1 MGEDVF
7 PFTPSAHSMHLQVHT
22 VTGQHAYMAWSPELI
37 AALHPRGIASMPPC
51 THGVAPAVQICDAF
65 NANRYPFPDDA
76 TRQRQMHAEV
86 TSRLRELHTTNEAG
100 ERRREA
106 VINAIA
112 RGLEGW
118 TLLVRR
124 EKAVYHTMNKL
135 SLDVTSKVRIRQ
147 NRIAV

>member
-1 MGEDVF
+1 MRL
-7 PFTPSAHSMHLQVHT
+7 HVHT
-22 VTGQHAYMAWSPELI
+22 VTGQHAYMAWSPELM
-37 AALHPRGIASMPPC
+37 AVLHPAWRMPLCSDPML
-51 THGVAPAVQICDAF
+51 PMQICDAF

-135 SLDVTSKVRIRQ
+135 SLDVTSKVRIQQ
-147 NRIAV
+147 NRITVLCCPNTNLGFKL

>member
-1 MGEDVF
+1 M
-7 PFTPSAHSMHLQVHT
+7 
-22 VTGQHAYMAWSPELI
+22 SP
-37 AALHPRGIASMPPC
+37 M
-51 THGVAPAVQICDAF
+51 QICDAF

-135 SLDVTSKVRIRQ
+135 SLDVTSKVPTSSKRIVSPFSCFFVFKFGIHILILFFYAGPDCRGVAAGHLPGPHPGGTQ
-147 NRIAV
+147 QGRREQ

>member
-1 MGEDVF
+1 M
-7 PFTPSAHSMHLQVHT
+7 S
-22 VTGQHAYMAWSPELI
+22 
-37 AALHPRGIASMPPC
+37 
-51 THGVAPAVQICDAF
+51 PAVQICDAF

-147 NRIAV
+147 NFASPLVNFKFKQLCCYSDLTGADCRSVAARHLPRPHPGGP